1 MDTEKDYVGEVDGG
15 LMSPDMVTEN
25 VWIAINDDVELISVR
40 VILFY
45 VKLTEQTGNYLI
57 PEPEMF
63 AHVDELISIVMV
75 DGIDILIFPVD
86 VIGSKVVI
94 VKVYEVLIL
103 TTDDNKE
110 TSPLKVLYCA
120 VIVTVPYILEYPLLN
135 IYKVIGSVVFMEG
148 GAV

>member
-63 AHVDELISIVMV
+63 ASGASQVYIDTDSMTLELVNMLEKLSNS
-75 DGIDILIFPVD
+75 DSLPVTP
-86 VIGSKVVI
+86 SNNN
-94 VKVYEVLIL
+94 
-103 TTDDNKE
+103 NKDS
-110 TSPLKVLYCA
+110 TFHYQK
-120 VIVTVPYILEYPLLN
+120 
-135 IYKVIGSVVFMEG
+135 
-148 GAV
+148 